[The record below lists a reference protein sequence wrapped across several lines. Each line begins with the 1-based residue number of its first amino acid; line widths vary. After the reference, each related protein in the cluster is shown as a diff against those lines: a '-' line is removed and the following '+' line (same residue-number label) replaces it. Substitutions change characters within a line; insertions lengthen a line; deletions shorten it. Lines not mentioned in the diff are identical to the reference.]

1 MYKAALRLNP
11 QFAAA
16 AINLADLYRQNGR
29 DGEGER
35 VLRSAL
41 AASAND
47 AGLHHA
53 LGLAL
58 TRLKRPDE
66 ALSELQRAAELEPE
80 RARYEYV
87 YAVALNS
94 AGRRSEALTVL
105 KESLARHPGDR
116 DTLQALVAFSRDA
129 GDFAAALDYGQR
141 LAHLMPGDVS
151 LDALINNL
159 RRQINKPD
167 AR

>member
-1 MYKAALRLNP
+1 
-11 QFAAA
+11 
-16 AINLADLYRQNGR
+16 
-29 DGEGER
+29 
-35 VLRSAL
+35 
-41 AASAND
+41 
-47 AGLHHA
+47 
-53 LGLAL
+53 
-58 TRLKRPDE
+58 
-66 ALSELQRAAELEPE
+66 
-80 RARYEYV
+80 
-87 YAVALNS
+87 
-94 AGRRSEALTVL
+94 
-105 KESLARHPGDR
+105 LARHPGDR